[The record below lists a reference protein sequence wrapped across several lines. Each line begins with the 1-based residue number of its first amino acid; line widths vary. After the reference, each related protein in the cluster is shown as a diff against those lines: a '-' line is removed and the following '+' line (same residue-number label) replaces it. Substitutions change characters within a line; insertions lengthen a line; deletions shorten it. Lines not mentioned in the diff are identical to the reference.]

1 MMYYAIDVDSVQGT
15 EGEAVLM
22 RKDGSSGEYR
32 QVDGESAA
40 IEYAG
45 DWTGTWTVPNE
56 TETEPLTASLPFAE
70 GHRGSIE
77 RLKVR
82 FNYSNANGD
91 DYIDSDEIVL
101 CRGTYIGAGETFL
114 GASGFS
120 VSFPL
125 DTDLVDPGKVK
136 GVSATIM
143 VDGTGVPL
151 PEDSISI
158 SSDGTASVGCLM
170 EYLAEQGVSLAYDG
184 SSYPVWIT
192 LLYEDGDVSWEDSST
207 GSVDMPN
214 RGEYITGGYVG
225 PLSGS
230 DITPAGFRAT
240 FFLDAE
246 VIGHPTTAQPYEGGR
261 TLDLSSVTLVRNYS
275 GTEITVEDVEF
286 SPAESPTLSFTYNA
300 PSDEQLTP
308 GDYRVEVELCYNDP
322 NADPPVVNLLDSGSE
337 EFTVEGEIFG
347 SGDFSYSVASYLGGS
362 IELVKG
368 IDPGELENLR
378 FTVYAGDSPTALFD
392 PNAKI
397 ISGFSD
403 GEGWVGFEF
412 SKSKGDE
419 IPSLDLGG
427 DYSVEASAVFNGKTY
442 TSDRFSIEMPAPSF
456 SMVVTNVSSEY
467 SDFTLAGSG
476 EVVYTCSPLDGF
488 SIEPH
493 SALIELYNESN
504 ESEGSVYDYMIAW
517 EEQVK
522 DSGAGTITHPFSFSD
537 VDLAEYEEAKYF
549 KVHIYSGVTYPDGT
563 VTEKDAA
570 SDFIP
575 LSSSGA
581 DEPDFSPSVTI
592 TYSADA
598 DGLDAQGLI
607 TIDIEYDAGYDFY
620 TDDDG
625 AVVSDPEITWW
636 INGTADTPEPIEDA
650 YISITK
656 VISTAD
662 RIQFEF
668 TLNGLDI
675 PFVNTGGDDIFASHF
690 ALQFTVHMY
699 GKNVDDDVFDTYLYP
714 SSDVTPIG

>member
-120 VSFPL
+120 VRFPL

-184 SSYPVWIT
+184 SSYPVKVT
-192 LLYEDGDVSWEDSST
+192 LLYEDGDVSWENSST

-214 RGEYITGGYVG
+214 RGDYITGGYVG

-246 VIGHPTTAQPYEGGR
+246 VIGHPTTTQPYEGEKE
-261 TLDLSSVTLVRNYS
+261 LKLSSVTLVRNYS

-337 EFTVEGEIFG
+337 EFTLEGEIFG

-403 GEGWVGFEF
+403 REGWVGFVF

-467 SDFTLAGSG
+467 SDFMLEGSG
-476 EVVYTCSPLDGF
+476 KVVYTCSPLDGF

-493 SALIELYNESN
+493 SARIELYDESY
-504 ESEGSVYDYMIAW
+504 ESVGSVPLEEDDSMIAW

-522 DSGAGTITHPFSFSD
+522 DSGAGTITQPFGFYD
-537 VDLAEYEEAKYF
+537 VDLALAEYETAKYYT
-549 KVHIYSGVTYPDGT
+549 VHVYSNVTYPDGT
-563 VTEKDAA
+563 VTGKDAA
-570 SDFIP
+570 SDFIAIESDYP
-575 LSSSGA
+575 EISTMTVTVDSSSVT
-581 DEPDFSPSVTI
+581 DNHFS
-592 TYSADA
+592 A
-598 DGLDAQGLI
+598 
-607 TIDIEYDAGYDFY
+607 
-620 TDDDG
+620 
-625 AVVSDPEITWW
+625 
-636 INGTADTPEPIEDA
+636 NGTAT
-650 YISITK
+650 ISYDSSLSYTGELQSFFINWYDSDHELLA
-656 VISTAD
+656 STFREGPGEAEWSGSD
-662 RIQFEF
+662 SPGSF
-668 TLNGLDI
+668 TASFSVYYD
-675 PFVNTGGDDIFASHF
+675 FTGTDWEDDISY
-690 ALQFTVHMY
+690 FTVEIFGGLKDGGSY
-699 GKNVDDDVFDTYLYP
+699 VDWPDDESAETAI
-714 SSDVTPIG
+714 TP

>member
-1 MMYYAIDVDSVQGT
+1 MVHYSIDVDSVQGT

-22 RKDGSSGEYR
+22 RKDSSSGEYL

-192 LLYEDGDVSWEDSST
+192 LLYEDGDVSWENSST

-214 RGEYITGGYVG
+214 RGDYITGGYVG

-246 VIGHPTTAQPYEGGR
+246 VIGHPNNEQPYEGGR

-275 GTEITVEDVEF
+275 GTEITVEDVDF

-300 PSDEQLTP
+300 PEDEQLAP
-308 GDYRVEVELCYNDP
+308 GDYRVEVELRYNDP
-322 NADPPVVNLLDSGSE
+322 NADPPVVDLIDNGSK
-337 EFTVEGEIFG
+337 EFTVVGSTYRPPEFASAVVPRDCGDNIVEVGFTINLYDAAAQSGTATLMQRSYG
-347 SGDFSYSVASYLGGS
+347 SGDDYTAVEDEWESPSVPYHGDQTDSWSVPEGDAEMRAQLVIPDDVNGEIREMCVRFEYTLPDGSTGTIESDPFVFCLGRYVEFESGYATSEQFTATFRIDKDLVSPASVS
-362 IELVKG
+362 VE
-368 IDPGELENLR
+368 
-378 FTVYAGDSPTALFD
+378 YAGLDFDGRWIDLTSYTSILEDGAITISCAPADILNAGESFTAGEEYEVEVDLSCTVAGTVWDCFGWGEVQGTDDSASITMSVYVDGGQGAVDGDLLMVSGTVVYDFTPPDAYTTDDVLPSSVFIYWYDSDQTAL
-392 PNAKI
+392 
-397 ISGFSD
+397 D
-403 GEGWVGFEF
+403 G
-412 SKSKGDE
+412 
-419 IPSLDLGG
+419 
-427 DYSVEASAVFNGKTY
+427 
-442 TSDRFSIEMPAPSF
+442 
-456 SMVVTNVSSEY
+456 NVSEYVDFELWPDPDLSVSGQFTYAYEFEIAVPDDARYFKIRVYDDSSLGFGSRY
-467 SDFTLAGSG
+467 SDFAN
-476 EVVYTCSPLDGF
+476 
-488 SIEPH
+488 I
-493 SALIELYNESN
+493 
-504 ESEGSVYDYMIAW
+504 
-517 EEQVK
+517 
-522 DSGAGTITHPFSFSD
+522 
-537 VDLAEYEEAKYF
+537 
-549 KVHIYSGVTYPDGT
+549 
-563 VTEKDAA
+563 
-570 SDFIP
+570 
-575 LSSSGA
+575 
-581 DEPDFSPSVTI
+581 
-592 TYSADA
+592 
-598 DGLDAQGLI
+598 
-607 TIDIEYDAGYDFY
+607 
-620 TDDDG
+620 
-625 AVVSDPEITWW
+625 VS
-636 INGTADTPEPIEDA
+636 
-650 YISITK
+650 
-656 VISTAD
+656 
-662 RIQFEF
+662 
-668 TLNGLDI
+668 
-675 PFVNTGGDDIFASHF
+675 
-690 ALQFTVHMY
+690 
-699 GKNVDDDVFDTYLYP
+699 
-714 SSDVTPIG
+714 

>member
-1 MMYYAIDVDSVQGT
+1 MVHYSIDVDSVQGT

-22 RKDGSSGEYR
+22 RKDSSSGEYL

-56 TETEPLTASLPFAE
+56 TETEPLTASLPYAE

-246 VIGHPTTAQPYEGGR
+246 VIGHPTTTQPYEGEKE
-261 TLDLSSVTLVRNYS
+261 LKLSSVTLVRNYS

-300 PSDEQLTP
+300 PSDEQLAP
-308 GDYRVEVELCYNDP
+308 GDYRVEVELRYNDP
-322 NADPPVVNLLDSGSE
+322 NADPPVVDLLDNGSK
-337 EFTVEGEIFG
+337 EFTV
-347 SGDFSYSVASYLGGS
+347 
-362 IELVKG
+362 KG
-368 IDPGELENLR
+368 
-378 FTVYAGDSPTALFD
+378 
-392 PNAKI
+392 
-397 ISGFSD
+397 
-403 GEGWVGFEF
+403 
-412 SKSKGDE
+412 
-419 IPSLDLGG
+419 
-427 DYSVEASAVFNGKTY
+427 
-442 TSDRFSIEMPAPSF
+442 APSF
-456 SMVVTNVSSEY
+456 SMAVTDVSSEY
-467 SDFTLAGSG
+467 SDFMLEGSG
-476 EVVYTCSPLDGF
+476 KVVYTCSPLDGF

-493 SALIELYNESN
+493 SALIELYNESYG
-504 ESEGSVYDYMIAW
+504 SEGSVYLEEDDSMIAW

-522 DSGAGTITHPFSFSD
+522 DSGAGTITQSFDFYD
-537 VDLAEYEEAKYF
+537 VDLAEYEEAKYYT
-549 KVHIYSGVTYPDGT
+549 VHIYSGVTYPDGT
-563 VTEKDAA
+563 VTEEDAE
-570 SDFIP
+570 SDFIAIESDDP
-575 LSSSGA
+575 GISTMTVTVDSSSVT
-581 DEPDFSPSVTI
+581 DNHFS
-592 TYSADA
+592 A
-598 DGLDAQGLI
+598 
-607 TIDIEYDAGYDFY
+607 
-620 TDDDG
+620 
-625 AVVSDPEITWW
+625 
-636 INGTADTPEPIEDA
+636 NGTATISYDSSLSYTGELQRF
-650 YISITK
+650 YINWYDYDHK
-656 VISTAD
+656 LLASTFREGPGEA
-662 RIQFEF
+662 EWSGSNSPGSF
-668 TLNGLDI
+668 TASFSVYYD
-675 PFVNTGGDDIFASHF
+675 FTGTDWEDDISY
-690 ALQFTVHMY
+690 FTVEIVGGLKDGGSY
-699 GKNVDDDVFDTYLYP
+699 VDWPDDESAETAI
-714 SSDVTPIG
+714 TP

>member
-1 MMYYAIDVDSVQGT
+1 
-15 EGEAVLM
+15 
-22 RKDGSSGEYR
+22 
-32 QVDGESAA
+32 
-40 IEYAG
+40 
-45 DWTGTWTVPNE
+45 
-56 TETEPLTASLPFAE
+56 
-70 GHRGSIE
+70 
-77 RLKVR
+77 
-82 FNYSNANGD
+82 
-91 DYIDSDEIVL
+91 
-101 CRGTYIGAGETFL
+101 
-114 GASGFS
+114 
-120 VSFPL
+120 
-125 DTDLVDPGKVK
+125 
-136 GVSATIM
+136 
-143 VDGTGVPL
+143 
-151 PEDSISI
+151 
-158 SSDGTASVGCLM
+158 M

-184 SSYPVWIT
+184 SSYPVKVT
-192 LLYEDGDVSWEDSST
+192 LLYEDGDVSWENSST

-246 VIGHPTTAQPYEGGR
+246 VIGHPNNEQPYEGGR

-308 GDYRVEVELCYNDP
+308 GDYRVEVELRYNDP
-322 NADPPVVNLLDSGSE
+322 NADPPVVDLIDNGSK
-337 EFTVEGEIFG
+337 EFTV
-347 SGDFSYSVASYLGGS
+347 
-362 IELVKG
+362 KG
-368 IDPGELENLR
+368 
-378 FTVYAGDSPTALFD
+378 
-392 PNAKI
+392 
-397 ISGFSD
+397 
-403 GEGWVGFEF
+403 
-412 SKSKGDE
+412 
-419 IPSLDLGG
+419 
-427 DYSVEASAVFNGKTY
+427 
-442 TSDRFSIEMPAPSF
+442 APSF
-456 SMVVTNVSSEY
+456 SMAVTAGSPDY
-467 SDFTLAGSG
+467 SDFMLAGSG

-504 ESEGSVYDYMIAW
+504 ESEGSVYLEEDDYMIAW

-563 VTEKDAA
+563 VTEEDAA

-607 TIDIEYDAGYDFY
+607 TIDIEPDAGYDFY

-636 INGTADTPEPIEDA
+636 FNGTAGTPKPIEDA
-650 YISITK
+650 HISITK
-656 VISTAD
+656 VISTANL
-662 RIQFEF
+662 IQFEF
-668 TLNGLDI
+668 TLNRLEI
-675 PFVNTGGDDIFASHF
+675 PAINTGGDDIYASDF
-690 ALQFTVHMY
+690 QLQFTVHMY

-714 SSDVTPIG
+714 NPSSDVTPIG

>member
-1 MMYYAIDVDSVQGT
+1 MVHYSIDVDSVQGT

-22 RKDGSSGEYR
+22 RKDSSSGEYL

-56 TETEPLTASLPFAE
+56 TETEPLTASLPYAE

-184 SSYPVWIT
+184 SSYPVKVT
-192 LLYEDGDVSWEDSST
+192 LLYEDGDVSWENSST

-214 RGEYITGGYVG
+214 RGDYITGGYVG

-246 VIGHPTTAQPYEGGR
+246 VIGHPTTTQPYEGGR

-308 GDYRVEVELCYNDP
+308 GDYRVEVELRYNDP
-322 NADPPVVNLLDSGSE
+322 NADPPVVDLIDNGSK
-337 EFTVEGEIFG
+337 EFTV
-347 SGDFSYSVASYLGGS
+347 
-362 IELVKG
+362 KG
-368 IDPGELENLR
+368 
-378 FTVYAGDSPTALFD
+378 
-392 PNAKI
+392 
-397 ISGFSD
+397 
-403 GEGWVGFEF
+403 
-412 SKSKGDE
+412 
-419 IPSLDLGG
+419 
-427 DYSVEASAVFNGKTY
+427 
-442 TSDRFSIEMPAPSF
+442 APSF
-456 SMVVTNVSSEY
+456 SMAVTAGSPDY
-467 SDFTLAGSG
+467 SDFMLAGSG

-493 SALIELYNESN
+493 SALIELYDESH
-504 ESEGSVYDYMIAW
+504 ESVGSVPLEEDDYMIEW

-522 DSGAGTITHPFSFSD
+522 DSGAGTITQPFGFYD

-563 VTEKDAA
+563 VTEEDAA
-570 SDFIP
+570 SDFI
-575 LSSSGA
+575 A
-581 DEPDFSPSVTI
+581 
-592 TYSADA
+592 
-598 DGLDAQGLI
+598 
-607 TIDIEYDAGYDFY
+607 IESD
-620 TDDDG
+620 
-625 AVVSDPEITWW
+625 DPEISTMTVTVDSSSVTDNHFSA
-636 INGTADTPEPIEDA
+636 NGTATISYDSSLSYTGELQSFFINWYDSDHKLLTSTFREGPGEAEWSGSNLPGSFTASFSVYYDFTGTDWEDQA
-650 YISITK
+650 RY
-656 VISTAD
+656 
-662 RIQFEF
+662 
-668 TLNGLDI
+668 
-675 PFVNTGGDDIFASHF
+675 
-690 ALQFTVHMY
+690 FTVTIY
-699 GKNVDDDVFDTYLYP
+699 GGLKDGGSYVDWPDDESAETAI
-714 SSDVTPIG
+714 TP